1 MPGDSGGPRGDYA
14 RVVLFFPTRGCGC
27 NGHPA
32 FPTPSFLSGKPS
44 CIARAKSRREIA
56 EVWVGYGARILRDA
70 AKTPLLRMR
79 SVAGT
84 WHALMVRSAATSRV
98 SNHVPDCASVAASCV
113 AV

>member
-1 MPGDSGGPRGDYA
+1 VTTLVWFY
-14 RVVLFFPTRGCGC
+14 FFPREAAGATGTR
-27 NGHPA
+27 HSPRPRFFRA
-32 FPTPSFLSGKPS
+32 KPS

-113 AV
+113 AVWNSKL